1 MARSRSGTRGRRGPR
16 KPPRR
21 DGAFNGAGVQ
31 TLDPRERGAIEL
43 PGTITVKELAEL
55 LGVNPAD
62 IIRELIK
69 SGIFATINQL
79 VDRDTASL
87 VAGELGYEVAETEAA
102 APGADETDGQ
112 VAEATKEVLFEE
124 DDPSLLQPRAPIVTV
139 MGHVDHGKT
148 SLLDAIRT
156 TEVAA
161 GERGGI
167 TQHIG
172 ASEVTHD
179 GKRVVFLDTPGHE
192 AFTAMR
198 ARGARVTDI
207 AVVVVAADDG
217 VMPQT
222 LEAISHAK
230 AAKVPI
236 IIALNKIDKADANAD
251 RVKTELTEAGIVVE
265 EYGGDVPLVPV
276 SAKTRLGLD
285 ELIEMILLVADLQEL
300 KANPKR
306 DAIGTIVEA
315 KLDKGRGPVATAL
328 VQTGTLKVGDII
340 VVGETFGRVR
350 ALENDLGKRVTKAG
364 PSSAVVILG
373 LSDVPQAGDILRVV
387 SDEKEARTMV
397 ETRKAATA
405 AKSGEGSGR
414 ATLEDL
420 YSQIQ
425 AGQAKE
431 LRIILKSDVSGSLG
445 AITHALEQL
454 DQDEIRLNVLL
465 EGAGDIT
472 DNDIM
477 LAAASNAIV
486 VGFNTKITDTA
497 RRAAE
502 AEGVDVRLYDIIYK
516 LTDDIEAALKGLLE
530 PEIVEVVEGRAEV
543 RQIIRVGKNTVIAGS
558 FVTDGRIVRG
568 GNARVWRS
576 SQGHRHRPDRV
587 APALPR
593 RRSRGPR
600 QLRMRHRARRIPRH
614 PGRRHHRVLHV
625 ADRVAATAGRDA
637 RARARRTRRDLAAD
651 SARLAGASA
660 AARSVSQRTERVDE
674 LLRQEIGAIVAR
686 EVADPRIGFA
696 TITSRRDDADLRHA
710 KVWVSVIGQPAE
722 RDAAVGGAPPCDAVR
737 PARAGQAAADQ
748 AHPGPPR
755 PPRRHRGARDAHPP
769 AARRHRERVDPGP
782 GRPGRRVA
790 ADARRRGCHHA
801 DDLPEEPPSAV
812 ATAGAGAPQR
822 REPDRPAAG
831 VVPQGRTAIG
841 SRDERRS
848 DARTSTP
855 SRRRSSTGFA
865 AARRV
870 LAVSHENPDADTLGR
885 DARRRAPRRGAGRH
899 GRSGLHGP
907 GPAALRLHGRRRAL
921 PDRPGPGCAVR
932 PARDLRLRLARAD
945 RRGRRPSCRAVR
957 AAAAGDHRPP
967 RLERRG
973 RRGRLDRPGRRGHLR
988 DGRAARRAA
997 RASPLD
1003 AGDGA
1008 LAAAPDGRHRHGHR
1022 DLRPPERDAADAR
1035 RLGGAGRGR
1044 RAAVRH
1050 LAAPLSHQAR
1060 RPAAAVRRRPGSA
1073 RERRRRPDRLVER
1086 DRGGPRRDGRRA
1098 RALGRASSTSS
1109 RRPRPPRSRSC
1120 SRRPAGGD
1128 ADQRPDQAR
1137 AASTPRS

>member
-1 MARSRSGTRGRRGPR
+1 VARSRSGTRGRRGPR

-21 DGAFNGAGVQ
+21 DGAFNGGGVQ

-87 VAGELGYEVAETEAA
+87 VAGELGYEVAETEAVHHS
-102 APGADETDGQ
+102 GVLDETDGQ

-172 ASEVTHD
+172 ASEVVKD

-236 IIALNKIDKADANAD
+236 IIALNKIDKPDANAE

-276 SAKTRLGLD
+276 SAKTRIGLD

-300 KANPKR
+300 KANPQR
-306 DAIGTIVEA
+306 SAIGTIVEA

-328 VQTGTLKVGDII
+328 IQTGTLNVGDII

-373 LSDVPQAGDILRVV
+373 LSDVPMAGDILRVV
-387 SDEKEARTMV
+387 GDEKEARTMV
-397 ETRKAATA
+397 EARKAATA

-477 LAAASNAIV
+477 LAAASDAIV

-502 AEGVDVRLYDIIYK
+502 SEGVDVRLYDIIYK
-516 LTDDIEAALKGLLE
+516 LTDDVEAALKGLLE

-543 RQIIRVGKNTVIAGS
+543 RQVIRVGKNTVIAGS

-576 SQGHRHRPDRV
+576 SKVIATDRIES
-587 APALPR
+587 LR
-593 RRSRGPR
+593 RF
-600 QLRMRHRARRIPRH
+600 
-614 PGRRHHRVLHV
+614 
-625 ADRVAATAGRDA
+625 RD
-637 RARARRTRRDLAAD
+637 D
-651 SARLAGASA
+651 
-660 AARSVSQRTERVDE
+660 V
-674 LLRQEIGAIVAR
+674 R
-686 EVADPRIGFA
+686 EVQQNYECGIGLANFHD
-696 TITSRRDDADLRHA
+696 IVEGDIIECFTSQVQSR
-710 KVWVSVIGQPAE
+710 VSA
-722 RDAAVGGAPPCDAVR
+722 
-737 PARAGQAAADQ
+737 
-748 AHPGPPR
+748 
-755 PPRRHRGARDAHPP
+755 
-769 AARRHRERVDPGP
+769 
-782 GRPGRRVA
+782 
-790 ADARRRGCHHA
+790 
-801 DDLPEEPPSAV
+801 
-812 ATAGAGAPQR
+812 
-822 REPDRPAAG
+822 
-831 VVPQGRTAIG
+831 
-841 SRDERRS
+841 
-848 DARTSTP
+848 
-855 SRRRSSTGFA
+855 
-865 AARRV
+865 
-870 LAVSHENPDADTLGR
+870 N
-885 DARRRAPRRGAGRH
+885 
-899 GRSGLHGP
+899 
-907 GPAALRLHGRRRAL
+907 
-921 PDRPGPGCAVR
+921 
-932 PARDLRLRLARAD
+932 
-945 RRGRRPSCRAVR
+945 
-957 AAAAGDHRPP
+957 
-967 RLERRG
+967 
-973 RRGRLDRPGRRGHLR
+973 
-988 DGRAARRAA
+988 
-997 RASPLD
+997 
-1003 AGDGA
+1003 
-1008 LAAAPDGRHRHGHR
+1008 
-1022 DLRPPERDAADAR
+1022 
-1035 RLGGAGRGR
+1035 
-1044 RAAVRH
+1044 
-1050 LAAPLSHQAR
+1050 
-1060 RPAAAVRRRPGSA
+1060 
-1073 RERRRRPDRLVER
+1073 
-1086 DRGGPRRDGRRA
+1086 
-1098 RALGRASSTSS
+1098 
-1109 RRPRPPRSRSC
+1109 
-1120 SRRPAGGD
+1120 
-1128 ADQRPDQAR
+1128 
-1137 AASTPRS
+1137 